1 MHDLHSGSKVMVHL
15 ELNPMSESAA
25 NLQAGIIAAR
35 AGNHTHARGW
45 FIRVLQQEPRNET
58 AWFWL
63 SRVMPD
69 TEQALRCINHLL
81 TINPRHAPAR
91 EARDIL
97 GIRLLLEESAV
108 LKSQPA
114 VPSTPE
120 RRYMLGEA
128 LVEARIITQQQLDRA
143 LAEQA
148 KLAKAHQPL
157 RLGEI
162 LLRLKLIRTEQLE
175 AAIAT
180 QIETRPAAVT
190 GATGQIGDFLIRQ
203 GLITRA
209 QLHQALAK
217 QTERKRS
224 GQPALLGQVLVDC
237 GYIQQD
243 ALNRALFEWQQ
254 EYDLAFR

>member
-1 MHDLHSGSKVMVHL
+1 MSK
-15 ELNPMSESAA
+15 SAA
-25 NLQAGIIAAR
+25 NLQAGVTAAR

-69 TEQALRCINHLL
+69 TEQALRCIDHLL
-81 TINPRHAPAR
+81 TINPRHAQAR
-91 EARDIL
+91 ATREVL

-108 LKSQPA
+108 LKTQPA

-128 LVEARIITQQQLDRA
+128 LVEARIITQKQLEWA

-148 KLAKAHQPL
+148 KLAKAQQHL

-162 LLRLKLIRTEQLE
+162 LLRLKLIRPEQLE
-175 AAIAT
+175 AAVAT
-180 QIETRPAAVT
+180 QIETQPAANA
-190 GATGQIGDFLIRQ
+190 GATGQIGDFLIKQ

-209 QLHQALAK
+209 QLHQALAN
-217 QTERKRS
+217 QTQRKRS
-224 GQPALLGQVLVDC
+224 GQPALLGQVLVEC
-237 GYIQQD
+237 GYIQQE

-254 EYDLAFR
+254 EYELAFR